1 MTTQAPVLSTGSE
14 ESGTSPE
21 RPGSST
27 RDTPAGVVPGTAGRT
42 DRTWLRATGDAAW
55 RFVGIA
61 AAIALVVYLISLVQI
76 VFVAVYLALV
86 LTAVLLPL
94 GNLYDRALPRA
105 LAMVASLLTLL
116 AVVGSLTTYV
126 VATITARSEDLVAQ
140 LTTGLDSLAAS
151 LPFDVGTSEDWLVN
165 GGAWFERNSGAVL
178 DQALQGANLAATGVT
193 VVVLA
198 VFLTIFFLT
207 GGGSIWRWFIAQL
220 PARLQR
226 TWEAGGETGWRTFSG
241 YTRGIAF
248 VALADA
254 TMAGIFLTVMGN
266 PLALPLTVVVFLAV
280 FVPMVGPVAA
290 IVISAAVTLATGDPT
305 AAIIV
310 AVGMTVIAQI
320 DANVLQPLITGKQVN
335 LHPVA
340 MALAITCGTVLAG
353 LLGAVISV
361 PLTAV
366 SWAVFSRL
374 RRQPGTDGG
383 VAAGRADDPGR
394 DAANNDGAGDD
405 STGDD
410 GEGAPTPAAGL
421 PAATQ

>member
-1 MTTQAPVLSTGSE
+1 MTTHAPVRNAGPDEPSTAADPATTAVAPGAAE
-14 ESGTSPE
+14 PGVAEPGVAAAESAA
-21 RPGSST
+21 
-27 RDTPAGVVPGTAGRT
+27 AGP
-42 DRTWLRATGDAAW
+42 DRSWLRSAGDAAW
-55 RFVGIA
+55 RLVGIA
-61 AAIALVVYLISLVQI
+61 VAIALVVYLVSLVQI
-76 VFVAVYLALV
+76 AFVAVYLALV

-94 GNLYDRALPRA
+94 GNLYDRALPRG
-105 LAMVASLLTLL
+105 LAMIASLLTLL
-116 AVVGSLTTYV
+116 AVMGGLTTYV
-126 VATITARSEDLVAQ
+126 VLSVAGRSEELLDR

-151 LPFDVGTSEDWLVN
+151 LPLDVGTSADWLSD
-165 GGAWFERNSGAVL
+165 GGTWFEENSGAL
-178 DQALQGANLAATGVT
+178 IDQALQGANAAATGTT

-198 VFLTIFFLT
+198 MFVTIFFLT
-207 GGGSIWRWFIAQL
+207 GGGAMWHWFVAQL
-220 PARLQR
+220 PTHVQGR
-226 TWEAGGETGWRTFSG
+226 WETAGKVGWRTFSG

-254 TMAGIFLTVMGN
+254 VMAGIFLTVVGS

-290 IVISAAVTLATGDPT
+290 IIISAVVTLATVGPT
-305 AAIIV
+305 TAVIV

-353 LLGAVISV
+353 LLGAVIAV

-374 RRQPGTDGG
+374 RRRPGPGG
-383 VAAGRADDPGR
+383 GDAAAG
-394 DAANNDGAGDD
+394 GAGD
-405 STGDD
+405 GAADD
-410 GEGAPTPAAGL
+410 DAP
-421 PAATQ
+421 ATAQ